1 MHVVTCAYVQ
11 AVHLSTR
18 TRCRPVGSHPQQVLQ
33 PPSPQKANE
42 TTALRVEPSQP
53 PAHFRPRPRRS
64 ATLGAQ
70 SLSRTASLLS
80 NAFARYS
87 YTLSIRFVL
96 LVMYEYICE
105 LSPVGLRHCSSSRR
119 EREARRGETVETR
132 SNHEIYE
139 ARRRRR
145 ASNAYRRRAEMR
157 YARHVETRAL
167 QSRRLNLNSRLRSTS
182 RRDRRRAEKT
192 RSQSLASESPI

>member
-119 EREARRGETVETR
+119 EREARRGEAR
-132 SNHEIYE
+132 LLRRE
-139 ARRRRR
+139 AIMKFMRLAAADARAMPIAAEQRCAMRAMRRH
-145 ASNAYRRRAEMR
+145 
-157 YARHVETRAL
+157 ARCNCEGSISIRV
-167 QSRRLNLNSRLRSTS
+167 
-182 RRDRRRAEKT
+182 
-192 RSQSLASESPI
+192 